1 MNALNTIN
9 IAVNLCMIL
18 FYAFLLWIYLSK
30 KNMENVENKIYKK
43 LLYLNAAIIM
53 LHLAWLFFGAIIV
66 DNFIPTIMCNVYYI
80 LLVVW
85 ANYLMKYLLII
96 SNENNEKTKAF
107 GEKNKNILNK
117 INVIALIIFSII
129 QMILPM
135 ERIYDDA
142 GMLLTSV
149 GWDLYW
155 FYFGLGTEFII
166 CFITVILNR
175 KTADKKKIFPFKV
188 LTILTILILTLL
200 VIMPSVC
207 VTIIITS
214 LVTYVMYFTI
224 ENPDIKLITEL
235 RLAKDVAEKSNNAK
249 SDFLAS
255 MSHEIRTPLNT
266 IVGLSQTIESNDNLD
281 EIHQDSRDI
290 VIASENLL
298 ELVNGIL
305 DINKL
310 EANKMEVIE
319 AIYKPMDVF
328 NDLIRMIEVRIGD
341 KNLSFT
347 SNIDP
352 NLPYELFGD
361 SEKLKRIITNLLTN
375 AVKYT
380 DSGKVEFLVRSNIE
394 KDNCRLCISVKDTG
408 RGLSDEQKENLFTKF
423 NRKEEDKD
431 SNIQGTG
438 LGLAITKS
446 LIDLLE
452 GEIEVDSILGQGS
465 TFTVTFNQRIITKI
479 EDKPLEE
486 KQMEV
491 TPVVETEKREMP
503 QITPNAENN
512 NSTPAVSAPAN
523 SKPTGQ
529 SINKKLLVVDDNK
542 LNLKVAAKCLSAFNF
557 EVETANSGFEC
568 VDRINNGDKFDLIF
582 MDIMMPQM
590 DGVETMHKLKDTPG
604 FTIPVIA
611 LTADAVEGSRE
622 KYLEAGF
629 DDYVSKPID
638 QMTLGETLNKF
649 IDLKVLSKDDLVKL
663 DITEH
668 IQSVPENDTEVL

>member
-1 MNALNTIN
+1 MNTIN

-30 KNMENVENKIYKK
+30 KNMDNVENRIYKK
-43 LLYLNAAIIM
+43 LLFINLGIIM
-53 LHLAWLFFGAIIV
+53 IHLVWLIAGALIEEDLIPLII
-66 DNFIPTIMCNVYYI
+66 CNIYYV
-80 LLVVW
+80 LLVIW
-85 ANYLMKYLLII
+85 TNYLMKYLIII
-96 SNENNEKTKAF
+96 SNENNDKV
-107 GEKNKNILNK
+107 KNFMDKNRKKLNY
-117 INVIALIIFSII
+117 INIGFLVVFSIVE
-129 QMILPM
+129 MLLPM
-135 ERIYDDA
+135 ERKFSDT
-142 GMLLTSV
+142 GMLLSSI
-149 GWDLYW
+149 GYDLYF
-155 FYFGLGTEFII
+155 FYFGMLVEFIV
-166 CFITVILNR
+166 CFITVIANR
-175 KTADKKKIFPFKV
+175 KTSDKKKIFPFKV
-188 LTILTILILTLL
+188 LLMLTVLILTLL
-200 VIMPSVC
+200 VVYPSVC
-207 VTIIITS
+207 VTIIITT

-298 ELVNGIL
+298 ELVDGIL

-310 EANKMEVIE
+310 EANKMEVVE
-319 AIYKPMDVF
+319 AIYKPIDVF
-328 NDLIRMIEVRIGD
+328 NDLIRMITVRIGD
-341 KNLSFT
+341 KNLTFNY
-347 SNIDP
+347 NIDP

-361 SEKLKRIITNLLTN
+361 SEKLKRVVTNLLTN

-380 DSGKVEFLVRSNIE
+380 DSGKVELLVRSILE
-394 KDNCRLCISVKDTG
+394 KDNCKLTITVKDTG
-408 RGLSDEQKENLFTKF
+408 RGLSDEQKEKLFTKF
-423 NRKEEDKD
+423 NRRESDKD

-446 LIDLLE
+446 LVDLLE

-479 EDKPLEE
+479 EDKP
-486 KQMEV
+486 KDAPQMNV
-491 TPVVETEKREMP
+491 NPAPVVPEKREMP
-503 QITPNAENN
+503 QITHEANTN
-512 NSTPAVSAPAN
+512 NSAT
-523 SKPTGQ
+523 Q
-529 SINKKLLVVDDNK
+529 INKKLLVVDDNK

-557 EVETANSGFEC
+557 EVDTANSGIEC
-568 VDRINNGDKFDLIF
+568 VDRINNGEKFDLIF

-590 DGVETMHKLKDTPG
+590 DGVETMHKLKATEG

-649 IDLKVLSKDDLVKL
+649 IDLKVLSRDELYKL
-663 DITEH
+663 DIHEH
-668 IQSVPENDTEVL
+668 IQSVPENETEVL

>member
-1 MNALNTIN
+1 MNTIN

-30 KNMENVENKIYKK
+30 KNMDNVENRIYKK
-43 LLYLNAAIIM
+43 LLYINAGIIM
-53 LHLAWLFFGAIIV
+53 LHLAWLFIGALV
-66 DNFIPTIMCNVYYI
+66 EDNFIPTIICNVYYI

-96 SNENNEKTKAF
+96 SNENNEKVKAYA
-107 GEKNKNILNK
+107 EKNKKKLNYINIGFL
-117 INVIALIIFSII
+117 VVFSII
-129 QMILPM
+129 EMLLPM
-135 ERIYDDA
+135 KRVYDDT
-142 GMLLTSV
+142 GMLLSSI
-149 GWDLYW
+149 GYDLYF
-155 FYFGLGTEFII
+155 FYVGLIIEFSI
-166 CFITVILNR
+166 CFITVIANR
-175 KTADKKKIFPFKV
+175 KTSDKKKIFPFKV
-188 LTILTILILTLL
+188 LLMLTVLILTLL
-200 VIMPSVC
+200 VVYPSVC
-207 VTIIITS
+207 VTIIITT

-328 NDLIRMIEVRIGD
+328 NDLIRMINVRIGD
-341 KNLSFT
+341 KNLSFNY
-347 SNIDP
+347 NIDP

-361 SEKLKRIITNLLTN
+361 SEKLKRIVTNLLTN

-380 DSGKVEFLVRSNIE
+380 DSGKVEFLVRSIIE
-394 KDNCRLCISVKDTG
+394 KDNCKLSITVKDTG
-408 RGLSDEQKENLFTKF
+408 RGLSDDQKEHLFTKF

-446 LIDLLE
+446 LVDLLE

-479 EDKPLEE
+479 EDKP
-486 KQMEV
+486 KDAPQMNVNPE
-491 TPVVETEKREMP
+491 PVVPEKREMP
-503 QITPNAENN
+503 QITHEANTTDTTAAINA
-512 NSTPAVSAPAN
+512 
-523 SKPTGQ
+523 Q

-557 EVETANSGFEC
+557 EVDTANSGIEC
-568 VDRINNGDKFDLIF
+568 VDRINNGEKFDLIF

-590 DGVETMHKLKDTPG
+590 DGVETMHKLKATDG

-649 IDLKVLSKDDLVKL
+649 IDLKVLSRDELFKL
-663 DITEH
+663 DIHEH
-668 IQSVPENDTEVL
+668 IQSVPENETEVL

>member
-1 MNALNTIN
+1 MNTIN

-30 KNMENVENKIYKK
+30 KNMDNVENRIYKK
-43 LLYLNAAIIM
+43 LLFINLGIIM
-53 LHLAWLFFGAIIV
+53 IHLVWLIAGALIEEDLIPLII
-66 DNFIPTIMCNVYYI
+66 CNVYYV

-85 ANYLMKYLLII
+85 TNYLMKYLLII
-96 SNENNEKTKAF
+96 SNENNEKVKDYV
-107 GEKNKNILNK
+107 EKNKKILNY
-117 INVIALIIFSII
+117 INIGFLVVFSII
-129 QMILPM
+129 EMFLPM
-135 ERIYDDA
+135 ERKFSDTGILVTA
-142 GMLLTSV
+142 IGP
-149 GWDLYW
+149 DLYF
-155 FYFGLGTEFII
+155 FYVGMIIEFVM
-166 CFITVILNR
+166 CFITVIANR
-175 KTADKKKIFPFKV
+175 KTYDKKKIFPFKV
-188 LTILTILILTLL
+188 LLLLTVLILTLL
-200 VIMPSVC
+200 VVYPSVC
-207 VTIIITS
+207 VTIIITT

-266 IVGLSQTIESNDNLD
+266 IVGLSQTIETNDNLD

-298 ELVNGIL
+298 ELVDGIL

-310 EANKMEVIE
+310 EANKMEVVE
-319 AIYKPMDVF
+319 AIYKPIDVF
-328 NDLIRMIEVRIGD
+328 NDLIRMITVRIGD
-341 KNLSFT
+341 KNLTFN

-361 SEKLKRIITNLLTN
+361 SEKLKRIVTNLLTN

-380 DSGKVEFLVRSNIE
+380 DSGKVELLVRSILE
-394 KDNCRLCISVKDTG
+394 KDNCKLTITVKDTG
-408 RGLSDEQKENLFTKF
+408 RGLSDEQKEKLFTKF
-423 NRKEEDKD
+423 NRRESDKD

-446 LIDLLE
+446 LVDLLE

-479 EDKPLEE
+479 EDKP
-486 KQMEV
+486 KDAPQMNV
-491 TPVVETEKREMP
+491 NPAPVVPEKREMP
-503 QITPNAENN
+503 QITHEA
-512 NSTPAVSAPAN
+512 NSTN
-523 SKPTGQ
+523 SSNTQ
-529 SINKKLLVVDDNK
+529 INKKLLVVDDNK

-557 EVETANSGFEC
+557 EVDTANSGIEC
-568 VDRINNGDKFDLIF
+568 VDRINKGEKFDLIF

-590 DGVETMHKLKDTPG
+590 DGVETMHKLKATEG

-649 IDLKVLSKDDLVKL
+649 IDLKVLSRDELYKL
-663 DITEH
+663 DIHEH
-668 IQSVPENDTEVL
+668 IQSVPENETEVL

>member
-1 MNALNTIN
+1 MNALNTVN

-30 KNMENVENKIYKK
+30 KNMDNVENRIYKK
-43 LLYLNAAIIM
+43 LLYINAAIIL
-53 LHLAWLFFGAIIV
+53 LHLAWLFLGAIIV
-66 DNFIPTIMCNVYYI
+66 DNLIPTLMCNVYYI

-96 SNENNEKTKAF
+96 SNENNEKAKAF
-107 GEKNKNILNK
+107 GEKNKKLLSKLNIILL
-117 INVIALIIFSII
+117 VIFSII
-129 QMILPM
+129 QMPLPM
-135 ERIYDDA
+135 TRVYDDS
-142 GMLLTSV
+142 GMLLTSIGPSLV
-149 GWDLYW
+149 W
-155 FYFGLGTEFII
+155 FYVGLGIEFLI
-166 CFITVILNR
+166 CFITVIANR
-175 KTADKKKIFPFKV
+175 KISDKKKIFPFKV
-188 LTILTILILTLL
+188 LLILSILILTLL

-266 IVGLSQTIESNDNLD
+266 IVGLSQTIETNDNLD

-328 NDLIRMIEVRIGD
+328 NDLIRMITVRIGD
-341 KNLSFT
+341 KNLSFN

-352 NLPYELFGD
+352 KLPYELFGD
-361 SEKLKRIITNLLTN
+361 SEKIKRIVTNLLTN

-380 DSGKVEFLVRSNIE
+380 DSGKVEFLVRSVLE
-394 KDNCRLCISVKDTG
+394 KDNCRLSITVKDSG
-408 RGLSDEQKENLFTKF
+408 RGLSDSQKENLFTKF

-446 LIDLLE
+446 LVDLLE
-452 GEIEVDSILGQGS
+452 GEIEVDSVLGQGS
-465 TFTVTFNQRIITKI
+465 TFTVIFNQRIITKI
-479 EDKPLEE
+479 EDKPADAP
-486 KQMEV
+486 QMEINP
-491 TPVVETEKREMP
+491 PVVQPEKREMP
-503 QITPNAENN
+503 QITPAVASTEAPA
-512 NSTPAVSAPAN
+512 TPAPVEHTPSV
-523 SKPTGQ
+523 
-529 SINKKLLVVDDNK
+529 NKKLLVVDDNR
-542 LNLKVAAKCLSAFNF
+542 LNLKVASKCLSAFNF
-557 EVETANSGFEC
+557 EVETANSGIEC
-568 VDRINNGDKFDLIF
+568 VDRINNGEKFDLIF

-590 DGVETMHKLKDTPG
+590 DGVETMHKLKSLEG

-668 IQSVPENDTEVL
+668 IHSVPDNEVEEL

>member
-1 MNALNTIN
+1 MNTIN

-30 KNMENVENKIYKK
+30 KNMDNVENRIYKK
-43 LLYLNAAIIM
+43 MLYINAGIIM
-53 LHLAWLFFGAIIV
+53 LHLAWLFVGALV
-66 DNFIPTIMCNVYYI
+66 EDNFIPTIICNVYYI
-80 LLVVW
+80 LLVIW
-85 ANYLMKYLLII
+85 TNYLMKYLLII
-96 SNENNEKTKAF
+96 SNENNEKVKAYA
-107 GEKNKNILNK
+107 EKNKKKLNYINIGFL
-117 INVIALIIFSII
+117 VVYSII
-129 QMILPM
+129 EMLLPM
-135 ERIYDDA
+135 ERVYDDT
-142 GMLLTSV
+142 GMLLSSI
-149 GWDLYW
+149 GYDLYF
-155 FYFGLGTEFII
+155 FYFGMLVEFIV
-166 CFITVILNR
+166 CFITVIANR
-175 KTADKKKIFPFKV
+175 KTSDKKKIFPFKV
-188 LTILTILILTLL
+188 LLILTVLILTLL
-200 VIMPSVC
+200 VVYPSVC
-207 VTIIITS
+207 VTIIITT

-328 NDLIRMIEVRIGD
+328 NDLIRMINVRIGD
-341 KNLSFT
+341 KNLSFNY
-347 SNIDP
+347 NIDP

-361 SEKLKRIITNLLTN
+361 SEKLKRIVTNLLTN

-380 DSGKVEFLVRSNIE
+380 DSGKVEFLVRSIIE
-394 KDNCRLCISVKDTG
+394 KDNCKLSITVKDTG
-408 RGLSDEQKENLFTKF
+408 RGLSDDQKEHLFTKF

-446 LIDLLE
+446 LVDLLE

-479 EDKPLEE
+479 EDKP
-486 KQMEV
+486 KDAPQMNVNPE
-491 TPVVETEKREMP
+491 PVVSEKREMP
-503 QITPNAENN
+503 QITHEANTTDTTAAINA
-512 NSTPAVSAPAN
+512 
-523 SKPTGQ
+523 Q

-557 EVETANSGFEC
+557 EVDTANSGIEC
-568 VDRINNGDKFDLIF
+568 VDRINNGEKFDLIF

-590 DGVETMHKLKDTPG
+590 DGVETMHKLKALEG

-649 IDLKVLSKDDLVKL
+649 IDLKVLSKDELYKL
-663 DITEH
+663 DIHEH
-668 IQSVPENDTEVL
+668 IQSVPENETEVL

>member
-1 MNALNTIN
+1 MNTIN

-30 KNMENVENKIYKK
+30 KNMDNVENRIYKK
-43 LLYLNAAIIM
+43 LLYINAGIIM
-53 LHLAWLFFGAIIV
+53 LHLAWLFVGALV
-66 DNFIPTIMCNVYYI
+66 EDNFIPTIICNVYYI
-80 LLVVW
+80 LLVIW
-85 ANYLMKYLLII
+85 TNYLMKYLLII
-96 SNENNEKTKAF
+96 SNENNEKVKAYA
-107 GEKNKNILNK
+107 EKNKKKLNYINIGFL
-117 INVIALIIFSII
+117 VVYSII
-129 QMILPM
+129 EMLLPM
-135 ERIYDDA
+135 ERVYDDT
-142 GMLLTSV
+142 GMLLSSI
-149 GWDLYW
+149 GYDLYF
-155 FYFGLGTEFII
+155 FYFGMLVEFIV
-166 CFITVILNR
+166 CFITVIANR
-175 KTADKKKIFPFKV
+175 KTSDKKKIFPFKV
-188 LTILTILILTLL
+188 LLMLTVLILTLL
-200 VIMPSVC
+200 VVYPSVC
-207 VTIIITS
+207 VTIIITT

-224 ENPDIKLITEL
+224 ENPGIKLITEL

-328 NDLIRMIEVRIGD
+328 NDLIRMINVRIGD
-341 KNLSFT
+341 KNLSFNY
-347 SNIDP
+347 NIDP

-361 SEKLKRIITNLLTN
+361 SEKLKRIVTNLLTN

-380 DSGKVEFLVRSNIE
+380 DSGKVEFLVRSIIE
-394 KDNCRLCISVKDTG
+394 KDNCKLSITVKDTG
-408 RGLSDEQKENLFTKF
+408 RGLSDDQKEHLFTKF

-446 LIDLLE
+446 LVDLLE

-479 EDKPLEE
+479 EDKP
-486 KQMEV
+486 KDAPQMNVNPE
-491 TPVVETEKREMP
+491 PVVPEKREMP
-503 QITPNAENN
+503 QITHEANTTDSTAAINA
-512 NSTPAVSAPAN
+512 
-523 SKPTGQ
+523 Q

-557 EVETANSGFEC
+557 EVDTANSGIEC
-568 VDRINNGDKFDLIF
+568 VDRINNGEKFDLIF

-590 DGVETMHKLKDTPG
+590 DGVETMHKLKALEG

-649 IDLKVLSKDDLVKL
+649 IDLKVLSKDELYKL
-663 DITEH
+663 DIHEH
-668 IQSVPENDTEVL
+668 IQSVPENETEVL

>member
-1 MNALNTIN
+1 MNALNTVN

-30 KNMENVENKIYKK
+30 KNMDNVENRIYKK
-43 LLYLNAAIIM
+43 LLYINAAIIL
-53 LHLAWLFFGAIIV
+53 LHLAWLFLGAIIV
-66 DNFIPTIMCNVYYI
+66 DNLIPTLMCNVYYI

-96 SNENNEKTKAF
+96 SNENNEKAKAF
-107 GEKNKNILNK
+107 GEKNKKLLSKLNIILL
-117 INVIALIIFSII
+117 VIFSII
-129 QMILPM
+129 QMPLPM
-135 ERIYDDA
+135 TRVYDDS
-142 GMLLTSV
+142 GMLLTSIGPSLV
-149 GWDLYW
+149 W
-155 FYFGLGTEFII
+155 FYVGLGIEFLI
-166 CFITVILNR
+166 CFITVIANR
-175 KTADKKKIFPFKV
+175 KISDKKKIFPFKV
-188 LTILTILILTLL
+188 LLILSILILTLL

-249 SDFLAS
+249 SDFLSS

-266 IVGLSQTIESNDNLD
+266 IVGLSQTIETNDNLD

-328 NDLIRMIEVRIGD
+328 NDLIRMISVRIGD
-341 KNLSFT
+341 KNLSFN

-352 NLPYELFGD
+352 KLPYELFGD
-361 SEKLKRIITNLLTN
+361 SEKIKRIVTNLLTN

-380 DSGKVEFLVRSNIE
+380 DSGKVEFLVRSVLE
-394 KDNCRLCISVKDTG
+394 KDNCRLSITVKDTG
-408 RGLSDEQKENLFTKF
+408 RGLSDSQKENLFTKF

-446 LIDLLE
+446 LVDLLE
-452 GEIEVDSILGQGS
+452 GEIEVDSVLGQGS

-479 EDKPLEE
+479 EDKPADAS
-486 KQMEV
+486 QMETTPVTESEVRDMPQV
-491 TPVVETEKREMP
+491 TPNTDT
-503 QITPNAENN
+503 QT
-512 NSTPAVSAPAN
+512 SAPTIN
-523 SKPTGQ
+523 NTNNKQ
-529 SINKKLLVVDDNK
+529 SINKRLLVVDDNK
-542 LNLKVAAKCLSAFNF
+542 LNLKVASKCLSAFNF
-557 EVETANSGFEC
+557 EVETANSGIEC
-568 VDRINNGDKFDLIF
+568 VDRINNGEKFDLIF

-590 DGVETMHKLKDTPG
+590 DGVETMHKLKSLEG

-668 IQSVPENDTEVL
+668 IHSVPDNEVEEL